1 MVISILLTTTISC
14 SDAISIINRLVNVVN
29 LSNQQKIEITQTIRQ
44 SIPSCP
50 LIIKPNDSKRTS
62 GT

>member
-1 MVISILLTTTISC
+1 MVALFLTTTISC
-14 SDAISIINRLVNVVN
+14 SDAISIVSRITKVVG
-29 LSNQQKIEITQTIRQ
+29 LTSQQRIEIIQTIRQ

-50 LIIKPNDSKRTS
+50 LIIKPNDTKRTS

>member
-1 MVISILLTTTISC
+1 MVALFLATTISC
-14 SDAISIINRLVNVVN
+14 SDAISIVNRLTKVVG
-29 LSNQQKIEITQTIRQ
+29 LTSQQRIEIIQTIRQ

-50 LIIKPNDSKRTS
+50 LIIKPNDTKRTS

>member
-1 MVISILLTTTISC
+1 MVALFLSTTISC
-14 SDAISIINRLVNVVN
+14 SDAISIVNRLTKVVG
-29 LSNQQKIEITQTIRQ
+29 LTSQQQIEIVQTIRQ

-50 LIIKPNDSKRTS
+50 LIIKPNDTKRTS

>member
-1 MVISILLTTTISC
+1 MVALFLATTISC
-14 SDAISIINRLVNVVN
+14 SDAISIINRLSKVVG
-29 LSNQQKIEITQTIRQ
+29 LTPQQRIEIIQTIRQ

-50 LIIKPNDSKRTS
+50 LIIKPNDTKRTS

>member
-1 MVISILLTTTISC
+1 MVALFLATTISC
-14 SDAISIINRLVNVVN
+14 SDALSIINRITKVVG
-29 LSNQQKIEITQTIRQ
+29 LTTQQRIEIIHTIRQ

-50 LIIKPNDSKRTS
+50 IIIKPNDSKRTS

>member
-1 MVISILLTTTISC
+1 MVALFLATTISC
-14 SDAISIINRLVNVVN
+14 SDAISIVNRLTKVVG
-29 LSNQQKIEITQTIRQ
+29 LTSQQRIEIVQTIRQ

-50 LIIKPNDSKRTS
+50 LIIKPNDTKRTS